1 MRRSCF
7 MRNRLLRLCV
17 PIIMCAGPVIC
28 IASFKLK
35 EETWKDAKNVS
46 ENYHMLGAELRLVRL
61 PSKHAYLLLS

>member
-1 MRRSCF
+1 